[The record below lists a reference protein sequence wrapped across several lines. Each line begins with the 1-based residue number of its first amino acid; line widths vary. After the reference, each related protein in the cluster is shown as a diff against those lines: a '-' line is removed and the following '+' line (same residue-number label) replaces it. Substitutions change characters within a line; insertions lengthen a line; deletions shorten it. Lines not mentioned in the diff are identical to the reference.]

1 MSLRDKDAPFPKGI
15 RVKPT
20 LHFCPRG
27 RGFTLLEL
35 LFAIAVGAIVTGAVL
50 AFSLYSSR
58 TLAGLG
64 NYLDLEQQ
72 SRRTLDV
79 LSRDVRGAR
88 SVTAITPNR
97 LTLRSATGAT
107 ITYDY
112 SPTNRTLDRLE
123 GSWRT
128 VLSECDRLTFALQK
142 PRQAIPVLYHDFAA
156 APGTNGQ
163 VLSVTCS
170 CARGLPASKV
180 NTEAGQSAKIV
191 IRNAP

>member
-1 MSLRDKDAPFPKGI
+1 MLI
-15 RVKPT
+15 KPT

-35 LFAIAVGAIVTGAVL
+35 LFAITVGAIVTGAVL

-88 SVTAITPNR
+88 AVTAITANR
-97 LTLRSATGAT
+97 LTLRSATGAI

-123 GSWRT
+123 GSWWT

-142 PRQAIPVLYHDFAA
+142 PRQAIPALYHDFAA

-163 VLSVTCS
+163 VLSVTWSCS
-170 CARGLPASKV
+170 RRLPDSKV